1 MHVDGKC
8 KECKAHT
15 DMFCDHCGMYIC
27 KEHMHA
33 RKIPNTYK
41 KFFFCKDCY
50 KKNKKP
56 VNPKIYRHPA
66 DFDFL
71 P

>member
-1 MHVDGKC
+1 
-8 KECKAHT
+8 
-15 DMFCDHCGMYIC
+15 MYIC